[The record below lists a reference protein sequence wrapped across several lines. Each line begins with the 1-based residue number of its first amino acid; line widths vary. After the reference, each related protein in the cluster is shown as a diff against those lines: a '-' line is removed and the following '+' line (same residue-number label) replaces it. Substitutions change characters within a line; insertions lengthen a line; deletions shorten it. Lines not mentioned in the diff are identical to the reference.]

1 MKKLI
6 CLFCFTALLLNC
18 GGSDD
23 DNSSGTNNAKSF
35 RAKIDGVDFIANED
49 LVYGFGVEE
58 NVPNPT
64 LSIGGNA
71 GDESNVRVIEILIE
85 SDELLFSGQ
94 EINSDSQS
102 SYALANYYYLD
113 GIINAWSESDAVS
126 YNLRITEIDYENRLV
141 SGEFNFI
148 VFDDNTNET
157 YIITDGIFTNIDF

>member
-1 MKKLI
+1 MKKI
-6 CLFCFTALLLNC
+6 YVLFCFTVLILSCSN
-18 GGSDD
+18 D
-23 DNSSGTNNAKSF
+23 DNMSSSNLFKSF
-35 RAKIDGVDFIANED
+35 TAKIDGVDFIANRD

-58 NVPNPT
+58 NVPSPV

-71 GDESNVRVIEILIE
+71 GDESNVRVIEILID
-85 SDELLFSGQ
+85 SDELLYSGQ

-102 SYALANYYYLD
+102 SYALANYYLD

-157 YIITDGIFTNIDF
+157 YIITDGVFTNIDF